1 MSVTIAGFPT
11 TFRYEF
17 LPLALEASPCSPTHE
32 CTPGRQ
38 ISSPPPTA
46 LAPVPRVPLP
56 PKSKTPLPRC
66 HLLQEVFGT
75 AENKPALTCPGPH
88 SSRAQPPTPRRP
100 PGGGAS
106 GEQAN
111 RINPPREAPFG

>member
-100 PGGGAS
+100 PGGGGKRRAGKS
-106 GEQAN
+106 YQ
-111 RINPPREAPFG
+111 PSP